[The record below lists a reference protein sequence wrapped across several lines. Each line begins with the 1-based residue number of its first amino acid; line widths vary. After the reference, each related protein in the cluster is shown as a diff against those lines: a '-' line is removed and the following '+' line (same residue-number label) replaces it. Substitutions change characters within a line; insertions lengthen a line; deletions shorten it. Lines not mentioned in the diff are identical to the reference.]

1 MTYATIGS
9 SDVEDDAPDRLCTL
23 DEVRERLGGIARST
37 VHQLTAS
44 GELRSVRI
52 GRRRFVPA
60 SELTRFVRVRLAEG
74 GK

>member
-1 MTYATIGS
+1 MSTTIGS
-9 SDVEDDAPDRLCTL
+9 RDVESDAPDRLVAL
-23 DEVRERLGGIARST
+23 DEAREQLGGIARST

-60 SELTRFVRVRLAEG
+60 SELARFVRARLAES